1 MDSYEDNQEA
11 RNKDLKVLIDSQ
23 IKQSYMPEYQAEQKD
38 ADGLGQLI
46 SKYFEWDGLQ
56 ILEAFYIALEDSNYH
71 TINEKIADMIEN
83 EKNARAVHNV

>member
-1 MDSYEDNQEA
+1 MDDYQDNQEA

-23 IKQSYMPEYQAEQKD
+23 IKQSYMKEYQAEQKD

-56 ILEAFYIALEDSNYH
+56 ILECMYIALEDSNFH
-71 TINEKIADMIEN
+71 TINETVAEFITQLKDGA
-83 EKNARAVHNV
+83 K